1 MYREILLGITGV
13 AVYPV
18 VSLLLFTLTFG
29 AVLVRVAR
37 MDRAH
42 ADRFAGL
49 PLDAADSDV
58 DERS

>member
-1 MYREILLGITGV
+1 MYREILLGMTGV
-13 AVYPV
+13 AIYPV

-29 AVLVRVAR
+29 AVLVHVAR

-49 PLDAADSDV
+49 PLEGADPDAE
-58 DERS
+58 ERA